1 MRALL
6 SRGVWPQVP
15 TLESGIEEAVPEAA
29 LETTAPPAGD
39 ALRDLVRGLGEVP
52 EVLGAPRR
60 RERASTRSLARRSL
74 VASAPLCA
82 RSSPRYF
89 PPSTSRSCPP
99 PPSSRPSSARC
110 ATASLA
116 APGSSR
122 GRATIKACAGASDG

>member
-1 MRALL
+1 MAIALVRALL

-29 LETTAPPAGD
+29 LETTAPPASD

-99 PPSSRPSSARC
+99 PPTLLPKIIDAKWPDVEK
-110 ATASLA
+110 AAASLA
-116 APGSSR
+116 RRWG
-122 GRATIKACAGASDG
+122 